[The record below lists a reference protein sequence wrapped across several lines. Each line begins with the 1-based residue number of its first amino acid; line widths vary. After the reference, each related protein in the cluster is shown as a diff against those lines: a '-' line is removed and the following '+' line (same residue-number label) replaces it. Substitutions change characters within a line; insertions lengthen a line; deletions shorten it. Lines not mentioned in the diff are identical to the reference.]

1 MRVKPILFSAIAV
14 LLAASVAW
22 RPEAAAAPTE
32 LTACGTITQPG
43 SYVLANNL
51 TSSSDCLVIDA
62 DFVTVDLNGFVIQGA
77 GAGAGIANPPFVF
90 THKGLTVRN
99 GTIVGFLFG
108 INAVA
113 EALRVEGVY
122 VTGNTSH
129 GIVMGQFSGSG
140 IVKDSIVTDNG
151 GEGIVASSA
160 VLTGNVVMRS
170 GTNSGID
177 ADHSTIIGNTVNDGQ
192 TGING
197 HCPGGSGTIVANA
210 ALQNAVKGYVQPS
223 DCTTAHN
230 SH

>member
-1 MRVKPILFSAIAV
+1 MRAKAVLLIVIAV
-14 LLAASVAW
+14 LLVSGVAW
-22 RPEAAAAPTE
+22 RPEAAAGPTE

-62 DFVTVDLNGFVIQGA
+62 DFVTVDLNGFLIQGA
-77 GAGAGIANPPFVF
+77 GTGTGIVNPPSVF

-99 GTIVGFLFG
+99 GTIVGFVFG

-160 VLTGNVVMRS
+160 VVTGNVVLRN

-197 HCPGGSGTIVANA
+197 HCAGGGGTIVANA
-210 ALQNAVKGYVQPS
+210 ALSNAVKGYVHPS
-223 DCTTAHN
+223 GCTTAHN
-230 SH
+230 SN